1 MNTPSSEPPDAADLP
16 PNPAGRPATTIA
28 ANPTQGDP
36 ANNTPA
42 NRPPKPSGLQRLR
55 DWIDRLL
62 VADVFLVLAGA
73 LWFAAAVLL
82 QSQGVKA
89 PLAIFQRLW
98 EPLFTPAIGLLMAAA
113 LLSGALGWWQRRV
126 QR

>member
-1 MNTPSSEPPDAADLP
+1 MNTPSSEPSDAADLP
-16 PNPAGRPATTIA
+16 PNPSGRSATTIA
-28 ANPTQGDP
+28 ANPTQGGP
-36 ANNTPA
+36 ANDTPA
-42 NRPPKPSGLQRLR
+42 NRRPEPSGLQRLR

-82 QSQGVKA
+82 HSQGVEA

-113 LLSGALGWWQRRV
+113 LLSGALGWWQRRG